1 MIEGKNEWMRESIK
15 KKKWMNE
22 WGNEKNN
29 WMNEWEREW
38 IKNK

>member
-1 MIEGKNEWMRESIK
+1 MNEWVSEGINK
-15 KKKWMNE
+15 KNWMNE
-22 WGNEKNN
+22 WMSVKERKNN